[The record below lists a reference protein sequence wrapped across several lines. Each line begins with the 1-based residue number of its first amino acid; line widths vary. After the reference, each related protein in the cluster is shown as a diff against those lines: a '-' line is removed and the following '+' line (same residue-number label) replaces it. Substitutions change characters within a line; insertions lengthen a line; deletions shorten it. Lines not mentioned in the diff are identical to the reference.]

1 MLFLCL
7 YAKFSLHIP
16 FTIVNGN
23 TLSPHLSTTIL
34 RGVHQTINH
43 EPRMHPNQPKLPE
56 NEIIAPRRIMWC
68 GMQFYDKKTAPALHP
83 YLFIYLFYIKIY
95 FIY

>member
-34 RGVHQTINH
+34 RGVHQTTNH
-43 EPRMHPNQPKLPE
+43 ERIQTNQNYPE
-56 NEIIAPRRIMWC
+56 NEIIAPRCIMWC
-68 GMQFYDKKTAPALHP
+68 EMQFYDKKTAPALHP
-83 YLFIYLFYIKIY
+83 YLLFILY
-95 FIY
+95 